1 MTSVHKALILA
12 SAMILVAF
20 ASVFEFL
27 PEQVAQ
33 FAPLGL
39 LLFLPWAIGTK
50 AAACGKCA

>member
-39 LLFLPWAIGTK
+39 LVFLPWAIGTK